1 MNIVGTAVEVPRQFE
16 TGRFRPFPPFATVRY
31 RVAQKICQA
40 LRVAG
45 IEV

>member
-1 MNIVGTAVEVPRQFE
+1 MC
-16 TGRFRPFPPFATVRY
+16 PFPPFATVRY

-40 LRVAG
+40 LLAAG